1 MTDGCQVDD
10 KWMTSDAKWTHVSTA
25 KDAVKKI
32 ITAKDA
38 VKKIITSKD
47 AVKAGPL
54 QLYQIKFIFEKK
66 IWMKNPISK

>member
-1 MTDGCQVDD
+1 VDA

-47 AVKAGPL
+47 AVSILNYLSNCKLP
-54 QLYQIKFIFEKK
+54 KSFFIL
-66 IWMKNPISK
+66 ISTCKYVL